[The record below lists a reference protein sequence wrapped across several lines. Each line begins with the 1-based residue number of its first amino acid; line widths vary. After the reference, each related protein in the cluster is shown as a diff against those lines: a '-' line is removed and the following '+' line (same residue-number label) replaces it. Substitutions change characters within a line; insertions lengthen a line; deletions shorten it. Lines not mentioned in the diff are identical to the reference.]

1 MRICTLLVSRSKAC
15 HVKTLHTVM
24 KLNIHCVRRGWAN
37 EIMFCN
43 DDPFKKAEAVQNLLK
58 KYDRIVY
65 IDFGIN
71 VDEKSIEQVFE
82 TYEGC
87 GCLVFPAAKEG
98 IDWPMF
104 KEKVLADSNEPVHQM
119 GLHFDTEVGQ
129 KIKDDLYHVKS
140 TKPRCWMMVC
150 KNVKKKLGSTKL
162 TNYDKMFE
170 KLQDYGVKIYA
181 WTLAQVVATYA
192 HECISNIMNAAGVR
206 ASA

>member
-1 MRICTLLVSRSKAC
+1 MRLVTLLVTRSKSC

-43 DDPFKKAEAVQNLLK
+43 DDPFKKAEAVQKLLK
-58 KYDRIVY
+58 TYDRIMF

-71 VDEKSIEQVFE
+71 VDEKTIEQVFE
-82 TYEGC
+82 THDGC
-87 GCLVFPAAKEG
+87 GCLVFPAATEG
-98 IDWPMF
+98 IDWGMF
-104 KEKVLADSNEPVHQM
+104 KKKVLEDSQEPVHQM

-140 TKPRCWMMVC
+140 TTPRCWMMVC
-150 KNVKKKLGSTKL
+150 KTAKKKLGDTKL

-170 KLQDYGVKIYA
+170 KLRDYGVKIYA
-181 WTLAQVVATYA
+181 WTAAHVVATYA
-192 HECISNIMNAAGVR
+192 HECVSNIMNAAGVR
-206 ASA
+206 ATA

>member
-1 MRICTLLVSRSKAC
+1 MKLVTLLVTRSKAC

-24 KLNIHCVRRGWAN
+24 KLNLHCVRRGWAN

-43 DDPFKKAEAVQNLLK
+43 DDPFKKAEAVQKLLK
-58 KYDRIVY
+58 LYDRIVF

-71 VDEKSIEQVFE
+71 LDEKSIEQVFE
-82 TYEGC
+82 THEGC

-98 IDWPMF
+98 IDWNMF
-104 KEKVLADSNEPVHQM
+104 KQKVLSDSKEPVHQM

-140 TKPRCWMMVC
+140 TQPRCWMMVC
-150 KNVKKKLGSTKL
+150 KTTKKKLGDTKL

-170 KLQDYGVKIYA
+170 KLKDYGVKIYA
-181 WTLAQVVATYA
+181 WTAAQVVATYA
-192 HECISNIMNAAGVR
+192 HECVSNIMNAAGVR
-206 ASA
+206 AA